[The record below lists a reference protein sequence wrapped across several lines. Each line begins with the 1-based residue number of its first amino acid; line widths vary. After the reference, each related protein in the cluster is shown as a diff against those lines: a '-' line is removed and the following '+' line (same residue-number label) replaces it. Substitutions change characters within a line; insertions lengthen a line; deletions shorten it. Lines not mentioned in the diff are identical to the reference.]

1 MILAA
6 KHFLVKSEKL
16 SEAPFKN
23 SHSKLEVWPRYT
35 FSPCLWIWACST
47 TNASLEKPPVLIC
60 LIQGVTIHS
69 RRWSE
74 LSSCGRTELP
84 RPLLGNTSTTLKDA
98 NLGLCIQIWPKHRSD
113 VRFRSTD
120 KTVQLSQMQT
130 AFCFHKLA
138 YFQRGKKLS
147 GELDFMDIKATI
159 KTSTYSHF
167 PSYKS
172 TLLVP
177 QDYEQKS
184 SFQHI
189 DTFSQKQYDCT
200 AVLKKYEYKT

>member
-1 MILAA
+1 MSDSAPLIKGYSCLRC
-6 KHFLVKSEKL
+6 KL
-16 SEAPFKN
+16 LSVF
-23 SHSKLEVWPRYT
+23 
-35 FSPCLWIWACST
+35 T
-47 TNASLEKPPVLIC
+47 T
-60 LIQGVTIHS
+60 
-69 RRWSE
+69 
-74 LSSCGRTELP
+74 
-84 RPLLGNTSTTLKDA
+84 
-98 NLGLCIQIWPKHRSD
+98 
-113 VRFRSTD
+113 
-120 KTVQLSQMQT
+120 
-130 AFCFHKLA
+130 KLA

-172 TLLVP
+172 ILLVP

-200 AVLKKYEYKT
+200 AVFKKYEYKIK

>member
-1 MILAA
+1 MS
-6 KHFLVKSEKL
+6 V
-16 SEAPFKN
+16 
-23 SHSKLEVWPRYT
+23 
-35 FSPCLWIWACST
+35 CST
-47 TNASLEKPPVLIC
+47 
-60 LIQGVTIHS
+60 G
-69 RRWSE
+69 
-74 LSSCGRTELP
+74 
-84 RPLLGNTSTTLKDA
+84 
-98 NLGLCIQIWPKHRSD
+98 
-113 VRFRSTD
+113 

-130 AFCFHKLA
+130 AFCVHDKLA

-147 GELDFMDIKATI
+147 GKLDFMDIKATI

-200 AVLKKYEYKT
+200 AVLKNMNIKHNTLSKTD